1 MMKTMQTEKP
11 KKRGLSFILR
21 LILTVAVCAYAL
33 YRCAISAYAADTTL
47 TLAQTLALYGTHLDM
62 SYHSTVDGYDHT
74 IQLSYLGTSLDFVP
88 DLSSDDTYFVI
99 DGSNMTL
106 GTGDEI
112 LLKRAPYLRYGYSF
126 TNADS
131 FSANTGTI
139 SGTFSVDLSP
149 ITSFSSAYLA
159 SKGTGK
165 GYGGDVHDWT
175 DSTGN
180 QSQLYFRTSYN
191 ANIRR
196 NSSTSNSRQRIV
208 FTPKVK
214 RSIGSDIDFS
224 DDLAM
229 QYWLLYTNNSLSND
243 GETFSLDG
251 WSLNW
256 VRPAGSDGALTIDNG
271 FVQFWIQCPS
281 IGDYTPPVTTT
292 TPQLTTRPHS
302 YTTRAHD
309 YSQYATT
316 PANTIDLSQI
326 EENQRVQ
333 IEIENDNRNYN
344 AGTFDGINI
353 IIDQLNDIYAQMQAN
368 GDIAVDLLDGLQ
380 WSPGSDINN
389 YISNGLTHT
398 TARLPDTFNPDTI
411 NSLSDLLMN
420 RSQFGRFAAIGI
432 FSIGFG
438 IFCWFVF
445 RGRGGV

>member
-1 MMKTMQTEKP
+1 MEDF
-11 KKRGLSFILR
+11 KRFLKWLFIGCVIAVWLA
-21 LILTVAVCAYAL
+21 ICVAFTSDIMSVNN
-33 YRCAISAYAADTTL
+33 ISARAADTTL

-62 SYHSTVDGYDHT
+62 SYHSTVDNTDHT

-88 DLSSDDTYFVI
+88 DLSSNDTYFMI
-99 DGSNMTL
+99 DGSNYTL
-106 GTGDEI
+106 GSGDEV
-112 LLKRAPYLRYGYSF
+112 LLKRAPYIRYGYSF
-126 TNADS
+126 NNSDGYQK
-131 FSANTGTI
+131 NKGTI

-149 ITSFSSAYLA
+149 ITSFSSSYLA

-165 GYGGDVHDWT
+165 GYGGDSHDWT
-175 DSTGN
+175 DTTGN

-191 ANIRR
+191 ASIRR
-196 NSSTSNSRQRIV
+196 NSATTSQSRQRII
-208 FTPKVK
+208 FTPHVK

-224 DDLAM
+224 EDLAM
-229 QYWLLYTNNSLSND
+229 QYWLCFANSALSND
-243 GETFSLDG
+243 GDSFSFDG
-251 WSLNW
+251 WSLEWN
-256 VRPAGSDGALTIDNG
+256 RPAGSDSSLNIDNG
-271 FVQFWIQCPS
+271 HVEFWIQCPT

-292 TPQLTTRPHS
+292 MPQTTRPQS
-302 YTTRAHD
+302 YTTRPHD

-326 EENQRVQ
+326 EENQRIQ
-333 IEIENDNRNYN
+333 IEIENDNRNFN

-368 GDIAVDLLDGLQ
+368 GEIAVDLLDGLQ
-380 WSPGSDINN
+380 WSPGSDING

-398 TARLPDTFNPDTI
+398 TARLPDTFNPDSI
-411 NSLSDLLMN
+411 NSLSDLFMHN
-420 RSQFGRFAAIGI
+420 SQFSRFAVIGI